1 MSPRLCPGFLGRLLV
16 VLADLKLSFCLGIL
30 IRNVD
35 GRGSAVGAWCW
46 CCNSDC
52 PTQPVSVWSFVNPIY
67 GHSLGYIRRQ
77 YTVQIKTSISTRV
90 H

>member
-1 MSPRLCPGFLGRLLV
+1 MYVHMSPRLYPGSLGWLLV
-16 VLADLKLSFCLGIL
+16 VLADLKLSFCL
-30 IRNVD
+30 

-52 PTQPVSVWSFVNPIY
+52 PTQPVSVWSFVTPIY
-67 GHSLGYIRRQ
+67 SHSLGYIRRQ